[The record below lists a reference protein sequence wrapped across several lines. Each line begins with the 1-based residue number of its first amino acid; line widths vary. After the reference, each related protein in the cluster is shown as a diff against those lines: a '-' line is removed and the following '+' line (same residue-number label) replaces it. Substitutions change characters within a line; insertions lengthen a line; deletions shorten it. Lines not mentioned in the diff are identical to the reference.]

1 MRSQRWKLP
10 VAITVSMMAAPA
22 GAQTTPDGL
31 LEEVVVTAQKR
42 SEDLQDVPIAISAYT
57 SATRDL
63 LGISSIQDLT
73 NFTPGLS
80 YSTSLDRASL
90 RGIGRQTNNL
100 ASDPGLATYNDGF
113 YNVSTRAAARSPLLV
128 ERIEVLSGPQG
139 TL

>member
-1 MRSQRWKLP
+1 MHTWKLSS
-10 VAITVSMMAAPA
+10 ALTISFLAAPLQ
-22 GAQTTPDGL
+22 AQTTSDGL

-42 SEDLQDVPIAISAYT
+42 AEDLQDVPIAISAYT
-57 SATRDL
+57 SQTRDL
-63 LGISSIQDLT
+63 LGITTIQDLT

-113 YNVSTRAAARSPLLV
+113 YNVSTRAAARSPLLID
-128 ERIEVLSGPQG
+128 RIEVLTGGGSAS
-139 TL
+139 